1 MEQQQVHIIGLRA
14 QGYKAIETVTLVP
27 DLFSGRLVKVTG
39 EIGNGKSSLLELVQI
54 ALSGSDAIAKKDALK
69 TGFLSEVQ
77 ILDGEH
83 KLFMGVRVRDIER
96 GESKGQPKFETF
108 LFEKDADGKPY
119 TPVIDGRKATASDYM
134 EMLHTDITFNM
145 PVLFTNNQTEHRKL
159 LEKLFENEL
168 KKLGVEEVVKRIEE
182 AKKRQD
188 NTRAICEANGAFK
201 STFEEEGWNI
211 EMLAV
216 LGKIDIES
224 VRQAITDKEI
234 ERDRLLRS
242 SDEKVELEKTKLQSE
257 RDAEL
262 RKIQEKVTAVTEQ
275 IRELNEKK
283 LAAYVKLKDES
294 DKWQAQFSLLS
305 DKFRKALESAD
316 EFPIEDIAKDAIVKI
331 LSGQK
336 SKQILALGIEPEVP
350 TEPKTIAILGG
361 VPKIQSPY
369 NYDQEYN
376 KFIVERADLIDE
388 YKELQSKELPTITP
402 ESVSTESIDAKI
414 IELKTRR
421 DSAEKNNKL
430 VSRFGYWNAWI
441 EAKGLYEK
449 EIDVLRKLY
458 GKVNTGVNG
467 LVISPELTD
476 TGRIQI
482 WLKYNGAYDTE
493 FFGNT
498 IAEHRY
504 LFEYSAFQR
513 SIIGL
518 LLQASRLDLKSKVL
532 RMAFVDDISVTKK
545 SIEMIERVCGEF
557 DLKLW
562 TSYAKDDYDLDNIP
576 DGEIIVE
583 GGSVFFNK

>member
-1 MEQQQVHIIGLRA
+1 MEQQQVHILGLRA
-14 QGYKAIETVTLVP
+14 QGYKSIQAVTLQP
-27 DLFSGRLVKVTG
+27 DIFAGKLVKVVG
-39 EIGNGKSSLLELVQI
+39 EIGNGKSSLLELLQI

-108 LFEKDADGKPY
+108 LFEKDKDGKPY

-168 KKLGVEEVVKRIEE
+168 KKLGVEEVVARIDE

-201 STFEEEGWNI
+201 STFEEEGWTT
-211 EMLAV
+211 EV
-216 LGKIDIES
+216 LETLKKVDIES
-224 VRQAITDKEI
+224 VRQSITDKEI
-234 ERDRLLRS
+234 EKDRIVRGS
-242 SDEKVELEKTKLQSE
+242 AEKVELEKTKLQSE

-262 RKIQEKVTAVTEQ
+262 REIQAKVQAVTEQ

-283 LAAYVKLKDES
+283 VAEYLHLKGIN
-294 DKWQAQFSLLS
+294 DKWQIKFSDLQTLWS
-305 DKFRKALESAD
+305 PVDGHINSFPVEDSAKTA
-316 EFPIEDIAKDAIVKI
+316 IKAIV
-331 LSGQK
+331 SGQK
-336 SKQILALGIEPEVP
+336 SKQILALGIEPPVTDEPATIRIDNSVP
-350 TEPKTIAILGG
+350 QVH
-361 VPKIQSPY
+361 VPH
-369 NYDQEYN
+369 DM
-376 KFIVERADLIDE
+376 E
-388 YKELQSKELPTITP
+388 YKPLVDSRISLLEEYKALQAKERPVITP
-402 ESVSTESIDAKI
+402 EAVSTEAIDTA
-414 IELKTRR
+414 IEQLKTRR
-421 DSAEKNNKL
+421 DSADKNNQL
-430 VSRFGYWNAWI
+430 VARFGYWNTWI
-441 EAKGLYEK
+441 EAKGMYEK

-467 LVISPELTD
+467 LIISPELTD

-482 WLKYNGAYDTE
+482 WLKYNGAYDAE

-498 IAEHRY
+498 VAENRY

-518 LLQASRLDLKSKVL
+518 LLQASRLNMKDKVL

-562 TSYAKDDYDLDNIP
+562 TSFADDSYDLDNIP
-576 DGEIIVE
+576 EGNIVVE
-583 GGSVFFNK
+583 GGQVFFNS

>member
-27 DLFSGRLVKVTG
+27 DLFAGRLVKVTG
-39 EIGNGKSSLLELVQI
+39 EIGNGKTSLMELVQI

-201 STFEEEGWNI
+201 STFEEEGWTT
-211 EMLAV
+211 EALATLQKV
-216 LGKIDIES
+216 DIES

-242 SDEKVELEKTKLQSE
+242 SDEKVELEKTKLQSD

-262 RKIQEKVTAVTEQ
+262 WKIQEKVTVVTEQ

-283 LAAYVKLKDES
+283 LAAYAKLKEVS
-294 DKWQAQFSLLS
+294 DKWQANFQDLQFSWRHVDDQINS
-305 DKFRKALESAD
+305 
-316 EFPIEDIAKDAIVKI
+316 FPIEDVAKTAVRNIV
-331 LSGQK
+331 SGQK
-336 SKQILALGIEPEVP
+336 SKQILALGAEPEAP
-350 TEPKTIAILGG
+350 TEPATIRIDGG
-361 VPKIQSPY
+361 IPQVHIPHDMEYRPLVDSRVELL
-369 NYDQEYN
+369 QEY
-376 KFIVERADLIDE
+376 R
-388 YKELQSKELPTITP
+388 ELATKELPIITP
-402 ESVSTESIDAKI
+402 EQISTEAIDAKI
-414 IELKTRR
+414 LELKTRR
-421 DSAEKNNKL
+421 DSADKNNQL
-430 VSRFGYWNAWI
+430 VARFSYWNTWI

-458 GKVNTGVNG
+458 GKVNTGVPG

-476 TGRIQI
+476 AGRIQI
-482 WLKYNGAYDTE
+482 WLKYNGSYDAE

-498 IAEHRY
+498 VAELRY

-518 LLQASRLDLKSKVL
+518 LLQASRLNLKDKVL

-562 TSYAKDDYDLDNIP
+562 TSYAKDNYNLENIP

-583 GGSVFFNK
+583 GGQIFFNK

>member
-1 MEQQQVHIIGLRA
+1 MEQQQVHILGLRA
-14 QGYKAIETVTLVP
+14 QGYKSIQAVTLAP
-27 DLFSGRLVKVTG
+27 DIFAGKLVKVVG
-39 EIGNGKSSLLELVQI
+39 EIGNGKSSLLELLQI

-201 STFEEEGWNI
+201 STFEEEGWTT
-211 EMLAV
+211 ETLATLQKV
-216 LGKIDIES
+216 DIES

-234 ERDRLLRS
+234 EKDRLVRS
-242 SDEKVELEKTKLQSE
+242 SSEKVELEKTKLQGE

-262 RKIQEKVTAVTEQ
+262 RGIQVKVTAVTEH

-283 LAAYVKLKDES
+283 VAEYSRLKAIS
-294 DKWQAQFSLLS
+294 DLWQREFSVVNEMFQ
-305 DKFRKALESAD
+305 DAFKAIEL
-316 EFPIEDIAKDAIVKI
+316 FPIEDVAKTAVKNIV
-331 LSGQK
+331 SGQK
-336 SKQILALGIEPEVP
+336 SKQILALGTEPEVP
-350 TEPKTIAILGG
+350 TEPVIVPIVGG
-361 VPKIQSPY
+361 IPIFGVK
-369 NYDQEYN
+369 YDPEYTEFATLRN
-376 KFIVERADLIDE
+376 SLISG
-388 YKELQSKELPTITP
+388 YKELQAKGLPTTTP
-402 ESVSTESIDAKI
+402 EPVSTEDIDIKI

-421 DSAEKNNKL
+421 DSADKNNQL
-430 VSRFGYWNAWI
+430 VARFGYWNTWI

-458 GKVNTGVNG
+458 GKVNTGVAG
-467 LVISPELTD
+467 LIIAPELTD

-482 WLKYNGAYDTE
+482 WLKYNGAYDAE

-498 IAEHRY
+498 VTENRY

-518 LLQASRLDLKSKVL
+518 LLQASRLDMKSKAL

-562 TSYAKDDYDLDNIP
+562 TSYAKDDYDLEDIP
-576 DGEIIVE
+576 DGEIVVE

>member
-1 MEQQQVHIIGLRA
+1 MEQQQVHILGLRA
-14 QGYKAIETVTLVP
+14 QGYKSIQAVTLQP
-27 DLFSGRLVKVTG
+27 DIFAGKLVKVVG
-39 EIGNGKSSLLELVQI
+39 EIGNGKSSLLELLQI

-108 LFEKDADGKPY
+108 LFEKDKDGKPY

-159 LEKLFENEL
+159 LEKLFESEL
-168 KKLGVEEVVKRIEE
+168 QKLGVEEVVKRIEE

-201 STFEEEGWNI
+201 STFEEEGWAT
-211 EMLAV
+211 ETLATLQKV
-216 LGKIDIES
+216 DIES
-224 VRQAITDKEI
+224 VRQQITYKEI
-234 ERDRLLRS
+234 EKDRIIRNSENGKQLAEQKAQNERDVLLRGIQ
-242 SDEKVELEKTKLQSE
+242 DKVQ
-257 RDAEL
+257 
-262 RKIQEKVTAVTEQ
+262 AVTEQ

-283 LAAYVKLKDES
+283 MAAYAKLKEVS
-294 DKWQAQFSLLS
+294 DKWQKDFEDLQFSWRHVDDQINS
-305 DKFRKALESAD
+305 
-316 EFPIEDIAKDAIVKI
+316 FPIEDVAKTAVKNIV
-331 LSGQK
+331 SGQK
-336 SKQILALGIEPEVP
+336 SKQILALGAEPPVP
-350 TEPKTIAILGG
+350 EEPKTVAILGG
-361 VPKIQSPY
+361 IPKISDIDDY
-369 NYDQEYN
+369 G
-376 KFIVERADLIDE
+376 ADYVPLIESRLTLLDE
-388 YKELQSKELPTITP
+388 YKELQLLPLTVIAITEP
-402 ESVSTESIDAKI
+402 DVSSIDTKI
-414 IELKTRR
+414 TELKTRR
-421 DSAEKNNKL
+421 DSADKNNQL
-430 VSRFGYWNAWI
+430 VARFGYWNTWI
-441 EAKGLYEK
+441 EAKGMYEK

-467 LVISPELTD
+467 LIISPELTD

-482 WLKYNGAYDTE
+482 WLKYNGAYDAE

-498 IAEHRY
+498 VAENRY

-518 LLQASRLDLKSKVL
+518 LLQASRLDMKDKVL

-562 TSYAKDDYDLDNIP
+562 TSYAKDDYDLGNIP

-583 GGSVFFNK
+583 GGQIFFNS

>member
-1 MEQQQVHIIGLRA
+1 MEQQQVHILGLRA
-14 QGYKAIETVTLVP
+14 QGYKSIQAVTLQP
-27 DLFSGRLVKVTG
+27 DLFAGKLVKVVG
-39 EIGNGKSSLLELVQI
+39 EVGNGKSSVLELLQI

-145 PVLFTNNQTEHRKL
+145 PVLFTNNQTDHRKL

-201 STFEEEGWNI
+201 STFEEEGWTT
-211 EMLAV
+211 ETLATLQKV
-216 LGKIDIES
+216 DIES
-224 VRQAITDKEI
+224 IRQSITDKEI
-234 ERDRLLRS
+234 EKDRLVRS
-242 SDEKVELEKTKLQSE
+242 SSEKVELEKTKLQGE

-262 RKIQEKVTAVTEQ
+262 RGIQEKVTAVTEK

-283 LAAYVKLKDES
+283 VAAYGKLKEVS
-294 DKWQAQFSLLS
+294 DKWQAKFKEIFDSFHKPFS
-305 DKFRKALESAD
+305 DIE
-316 EFPIEDIAKDAIVKI
+316 EFPIDDVALKAIAAI

-336 SKQILALGIEPEVP
+336 SKQILALGTEPEVP
-350 TEPKTIAILGG
+350 TEPSIIRIEGG
-361 VPKIQSPY
+361 IPQVHIPH
-369 NYDQEYN
+369 DM
-376 KFIVERADLIDE
+376 E
-388 YKELQSKELPTITP
+388 YKPLVDSRVSLLEQYRELQAKELPTTTP
-402 ESVSTESIDAKI
+402 ELISTEAIDAKI

-421 DSAEKNNKL
+421 DSADKNNQL
-430 VSRFGYWNAWI
+430 VARFGYWDAWI
-441 EAKGLYEK
+441 EAKGMYEK

-467 LVISPELTD
+467 LIIAPELTD

-482 WLKYNGAYDTE
+482 WLKYNGAYDAE

-498 IAEHRY
+498 VAENRY

-518 LLQASRLDLKSKVL
+518 LLQASRLDMKSKVL

-562 TSYAKDDYDLDNIP
+562 TSFADDSYDLENIP
-576 DGEIIVE
+576 EGNIVVE
-583 GGSVFFNK
+583 NGHVFFNK

>member
-1 MEQQQVHIIGLRA
+1 MEQQQVHILGLRA
-14 QGYKAIETVTLVP
+14 QGYKSIQAVTLAP
-27 DLFSGRLVKVTG
+27 DIFTGKLVKVVG
-39 EIGNGKSSLLELVQI
+39 EIGNGKSSLLELLQI

-201 STFEEEGWNI
+201 STFEEEGWTT
-211 EMLAV
+211 ETLATLQKV
-216 LGKIDIES
+216 DIES

-234 ERDRLLRS
+234 EKDRLVRS
-242 SDEKVELEKTKLQSE
+242 SSEKVELEKTKLQGE

-262 RKIQEKVTAVTEQ
+262 RGIQEKVTAVTEK

-283 LAAYVKLKDES
+283 VAEYGKLKEVS
-294 DKWQAQFSLLS
+294 DKWQRSHTEVI
-305 DKFRKALESAD
+305 ALFAVALD
-316 EFPIEDIAKDAIVKI
+316 QIDTFPIEDAAKTAVKNIV
-331 LSGQK
+331 SGQK
-336 SKQILALGIEPEVP
+336 SKQILALGTEPEVP
-350 TEPKTIAILGG
+350 TEPVIVPIVGG
-361 VPKIQSPY
+361 IPTFGVK
-369 NYDQEYN
+369 YDTEYTEFATLRN
-376 KFIVERADLIDE
+376 SLISE
-388 YKELQSKELPTITP
+388 YKELQAKELPTTTP
-402 ESVSTESIDAKI
+402 EPVSTEEIDTKI

-421 DSAEKNNKL
+421 DSADKNNQL
-430 VSRFGYWNAWI
+430 VARFGYWNTWI
-441 EAKGLYEK
+441 EAKGMYEK

-467 LVISPELTD
+467 LIIAPELTD

-482 WLKYNGAYDTE
+482 WLKYNGAYDAE

-498 IAEHRY
+498 VVENRY

-518 LLQASRLDLKSKVL
+518 LLQASRLDMKSKVL

-562 TSYAKDDYDLDNIP
+562 TSFALDSYDLDNIP
-576 DGEIIVE
+576 DGEIVVE
-583 GGSVFFNK
+583 NGSIFFNK

>member
-1 MEQQQVHIIGLRA
+1 MEQQQVHILGLRA
-14 QGYKAIETVTLVP
+14 QGYKSIQAVTLQP
-27 DLFSGRLVKVTG
+27 DIFAGKLVKVVG
-39 EIGNGKSSLLELVQI
+39 EIGNGKSSLLELLQI

-108 LFEKDADGKPY
+108 LFEKDKDGKPY

-159 LEKLFENEL
+159 LEKLFESEL
-168 KKLGVEEVVKRIEE
+168 QKLGVEEVVKRIDE

-201 STFEEEGWNI
+201 STFEEEGWTT
-211 EMLAV
+211 ETLATLQNV
-216 LGKIDIES
+216 DIES

-234 ERDRLLRS
+234 EKDRILRDSENGKQLA
-242 SDEKVELEKTKLQSE
+242 EQKAQSE
-257 RDAEL
+257 RDILL
-262 RKIQEKVTAVTEQ
+262 RGIQDKVQAVTEQ

-283 LAAYVKLKDES
+283 QMEYGKLKQVCDVWQMKFS
-294 DKWQAQFSLLS
+294 DLQTLWSPVDGHINSFPVE
-305 DKFRKALESAD
+305 DSAKTA
-316 EFPIEDIAKDAIVKI
+316 IKAIV
-331 LSGQK
+331 SGQK
-336 SKQILALGIEPEVP
+336 SKQILALGTEPEVP
-350 TEPKTIAILGG
+350 TQPNTIEILNG
-361 VPKIQSPY
+361 VPQAAPMDVDKEYLPFIDSRTTLLSEYRDLKAAPY
-369 NYDQEYN
+369 
-376 KFIVERADLIDE
+376 IIATPADVD
-388 YKELQSKELPTITP
+388 
-402 ESVSTESIDAKI
+402 VSSIDAKI
-414 IELKTRR
+414 LELKTRR
-421 DSAEKNNKL
+421 DSADKNNQL
-430 VSRFGYWNAWI
+430 VARFGYWNTWI
-441 EAKGLYEK
+441 EAKGMYEK

-467 LVISPELTD
+467 LIISPELTD

-482 WLKYNGAYDTE
+482 WLKYNGAYDAE

-498 IAEHRY
+498 VAENRY

-518 LLQASRLDLKSKVL
+518 LLQASRLDMKPKVL

-562 TSYAKDDYDLDNIP
+562 TSYAKDDYDLENIP
-576 DGEIIVE
+576 DGEIVVE
-583 GGSVFFNK
+583 NGSIFFNK